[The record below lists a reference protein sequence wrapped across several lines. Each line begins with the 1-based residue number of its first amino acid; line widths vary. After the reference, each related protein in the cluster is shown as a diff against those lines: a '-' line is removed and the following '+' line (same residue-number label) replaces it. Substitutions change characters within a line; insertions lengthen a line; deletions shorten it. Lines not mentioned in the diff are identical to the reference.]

1 MCVSEVERR
10 LAVSVPYT
18 QGVWRVK
25 TGRADEFVAAWI
37 EFAQWTAA
45 NANGSGRA
53 YSSETLR

>member
-1 MCVSEVERR
+1 M
-10 LAVSVPYT
+10 SVPYT